1 MKTWACA
8 KTPLWPV
15 RYKPIPGELLSS
27 WIVRLAHGH
36 GMSVMPFCNLALRP
50 AARVLT
56 VDIDRHGPESLLTS
70 LAFHTGTHLEVV
82 RQATLRAYERILYPQ
97 FHMGG
102 SLRWVISINLP
113 RNSRFGPGLQFC
125 PYCLKSDPIPYFR
138 LCWRVALQTFCERHQ
153 CLLLDRCP
161 SCGACLFIQRVDAN
175 WCHAEI
181 DGICHCHNCDYD
193 LRLAE
198 APVIDD
204 RGSGL
209 FPELQQLTR
218 ELSVL
223 NTVRQRD
230 LLERLHAI
238 AVTVLSC
245 KVKPR
250 LCNCLACSFGYSDLE
265 IEQPRKPALEL
276 QPVLTRHAVL
286 LWSLWLLQHDTEA
299 QGVPVKPIAP
309 LHHQF
314 VKDILNQYRRDAGSP
329 ARLDSP
335 VGASADGRASSSK
348 VRDGRVVELH

>member
-1 MKTWACA
+1 
-8 KTPLWPV
+8 
-15 RYKPIPGELLSS
+15 
-27 WIVRLAHGH
+27 
-36 GMSVMPFCNLALRP
+36 
-50 AARVLT
+50 
-56 VDIDRHGPESLLTS
+56 
-70 LAFHTGTHLEVV
+70 
-82 RQATLRAYERILYPQ
+82 
-97 FHMGG
+97 
-102 SLRWVISINLP
+102 
-113 RNSRFGPGLQFC
+113 
-125 PYCLKSDPIPYFR
+125 
-138 LCWRVALQTFCERHQ
+138 
-153 CLLLDRCP
+153 
-161 SCGACLFIQRVDAN
+161 LFIQRVDAN

-335 VGASADGRASSSK
+335 VGAPADGRASSSK